1 VVKLSKLNWE
11 SKMRLRALWV
21 VAGLGFFL
29 AAAST
34 NAQYGPGKWEFTPF
48 VGYETSGSYPL
59 NPQTVGVNVNDLR
72 VDGATSFGTFMDY
85 GLTSNAQVEF
95 MWDRN
100 LTSYSAQIFPG
111 EPFFKAYNS
120 DIDQYQFG
128 LLFMFLGPDHRFR
141 PYAAGSLG
149 FTHEFNS
156 GGNPTRTDF
165 SYSLGG
171 GVKYALGRHVALR
184 GDARYMPT
192 YANSSLATYCDPFF
206 GCYTAKVSNYQH
218 RGNFVAGIVFKF

>member
-1 VVKLSKLNWE
+1 
-11 SKMRLRALWV
+11 MRLRALWV
-21 VAGLGFFL
+21 VAGLTCI
-29 AAAST
+29 AAGAPVS
-34 NAQYGPGKWEFTPF
+34 AQYGHDKWELTPF

-59 NPQTVGVNVNDLR
+59 NSQTTGISVNDLR
-72 VDGATSFGTFMDY
+72 INGATSFGTFIDY
-85 GLTSNAQVEF
+85 SLTSNAQAEF

-100 LTSYSAQIFPG
+100 LTSYSAQSFPG
-111 EPFFKAYNS
+111 TPFFKAYDS
-120 DIDQYQFG
+120 TVDQYQFG
-128 LLFMFLGPDHRFR
+128 LLYMFLGSDHKLR

-171 GVKYALGRHVALR
+171 GVKYELTRHIALR

-192 YANSSLATYCDPFF
+192 YANSSLEVFCDPFF
-206 GCYTAKVSNYQH
+206 GCFTAKVSNYQH
-218 RGNFVAGIVFKF
+218 RGNFVAGIAFRF

>member
-11 SKMRLRALWV
+11 SKMQLRALWV

-59 NPQTVGVNVNDLR
+59 NPQTIGVNVNDLR
-72 VDGATSFGTFMDY
+72 VDGATSFGTFIDY
-85 GLTSNAQVEF
+85 GLTPNTQVEF

-128 LLFMFLGPDHRFR
+128 LLYMFLGPDHRFR

>member
-1 VVKLSKLNWE
+1 
-11 SKMRLRALWV
+11 MRLRALWI
-21 VAGLGFFL
+21 VAALILLFS
-29 AAAST
+29 AASAS
-34 NAQYGPGKWEFTPF
+34 AQFARDKWEVTPF

-59 NPQTVGVNVNDLR
+59 NPQTFGVTVNDLR
-72 VDGATSFGTFMDY
+72 VDGATSFGTFIDY
-85 GLTSNAQVEF
+85 SLTHNAQAEF

-100 LTSYSAQIFPG
+100 LTSYSAQILPG
-111 EPFFKAYNS
+111 EPFFKAYDS
-120 DIDQYQFG
+120 TIDQYQFG
-128 LLFMFLGPDHRFR
+128 LLYMLFGDDRRLR
-141 PYAAGSLG
+141 PYVAGSLG

-171 GVKYALGRHVALR
+171 GVKYDLGRHLALR